1 LHLQKSSLKVV
12 KNNYTFQAAIFDM
25 DGVIVDNHTYHVKAW
40 EVFCQRHSLPFDE
53 TSFRAKYFGKNNFD
67 ILKGLMERPL
77 SIEEIDILGE
87 EKEAIYR
94 KLYKQDITEVEG
106 LIQFLNILKG
116 LGIKTAVATSAP
128 TSNLDFTIDSLG
140 IRHLFDVIVDASGIT
155 KGKPDP
161 EIYLKAARLLNIKPD
176 SCIVFED
183 SISGILAGKNAGMNV
198 VSLLTTHKK
207 EELPQTKLSITNFE
221 GLTPNSLSVLFC

>member
-1 LHLQKSSLKVV
+1 M
-12 KNNYTFQAAIFDM
+12 KNNNTFQAAIFDM

-67 ILKGLMERPL
+67 ILNGLMSTLPTMNQ
-77 SIEEIDILGE
+77 IESLGE

-94 KLYKQDITEVEG
+94 EHYQQDIAPV
-106 LIQFLNILKG
+106 KG
-116 LGIKTAVATSAP
+116 LTPFLIKLKESGIKTAVATSAP

-155 KGKPDP
+155 KGKPNP
-161 EIYLKAARLLNIKPD
+161 EIYLKAAHQLNVQPNN
-176 SCIVFED
+176 CIVFED
-183 SISGILAGKNAGMNV
+183 SISGIMAGQNAGMSV
-198 VSLLTTHKK
+198 VSLITTHKK
-207 EELPQTKLSITNFE
+207 EELPQTMLSISNFD
-221 GLTPNSLSVLFC
+221 GLTPNSLSTLLS